1 MKANA
6 IRLYKHHCEMVENP
20 KGNDSQERA
29 LVRGLAKRAKADM
42 ENHFRTGRKY
52 QGDPEILELLNGKPE
67 KVIKKEEPKEELKE
81 EKTDGK
87 KPKG

>member
-1 MKANA
+1 
-6 IRLYKHHCEMVENP
+6 MVENP

-52 QGDPEILELLNGKPE
+52 QGDPEILELLNDKPE
-67 KVIKKEEPKEELKE
+67 KKEEPKEEPKE